1 MGTKSHSR
9 APKAFRHRT
18 LVAAEA
24 VLLVGVA
31 QQLLSQQVANAAV
44 PNVAKILFT
53 MIGVLGVLGGM
64 VLLARAF
71 AIKGVAQTHNVIK
84 ALPIPA
90 ATWLLHLAAFAGL
103 FLLYA
108 IVWQLPVQV
117 PILGTVGTAPS
128 H

>member
-1 MGTKSHSR
+1 MGTSSHSKGF
-9 APKAFRHRT
+9 KAFRHRT

-31 QQLLSQQVANAAV
+31 QQLLSQQVAGAAV
-44 PNVAKILFT
+44 PNAAKILFT
-53 MIGVLGVLGGM
+53 MVGVLGVLGGM

-71 AIKGVAQTHNVIK
+71 AIKGVSQTHNVIK

-90 ATWLLHLAAFAGL
+90 ATWLLHLAAFGGL

-108 IVWQLPVQV
+108 VVWHLPVEV
-117 PILGTVGTAPS
+117 PVLGTIGTPQP
-128 H
+128 